1 MLGCASCRSTYLDSI
16 IHTLSLPSLAAV
28 YDGDGNKAGSTTLY
42 HTTRTLPDGPL
53 AQAGAEL
60 ISALTGGD
68 AGDEQVIAGGI
79 SVALH
84 AMAAMTGGLSA
95 CANPALLPKAS
106 LTVTDESYDVT
117 SYVSSSLFEVS
128 QVMGSSSSR
137 DGKAAVFY
145 GLERLSQ
152 ATESTTSAFIHDGRG
167 SVVQTTVA
175 GSVTSWKR
183 YSAFGA
189 VTAGTDPAEK
199 PFFGYDAEEQD
210 PTTGLT
216 YLRARYYDPASAR
229 FGVADTY
236 LGNTFDPITLNRY
249 LYCASDPVNHV
260 DPSGHYISFLPVTAL
275 SAYKLNHPRD
285 PKHPNWYKKPGGTRI
300 NNDSYANLPGQRTVT
315 TALISPNSSA
325 ALKAAHTAM
334 NTNLA
339 DIGAAIRDG
348 DYEGAKRMLGPAAA
362 TIDRFLELY
371 CGNTKAMLT
380 EVHEVTGKLSLP
392 LTLVPILGS
401 YNDLLYYA
409 AEGNG
414 PMAALFAVFFAA
426 DVITLGG
433 ATLAKLG
440 ITTGKVVAGA
450 GMKEAAKEVASTTA
464 KTTLKGVDSVD
475 PNKLH
480 HIFDDPKHKLGDF
493 LSKYD
498 GDKEKAYRAI
508 EDELIKHI
516 NKTEIYTTTE
526 WTRITV
532 NGEEFDAT
540 WRTINGEVLLVDASR
555 RDVL

>member
-1 MLGCASCRSTYLDSI
+1 M
-16 IHTLSLPSLAAV
+16 
-28 YDGDGNKAGSTTLY
+28 
-42 HTTRTLPDGPL
+42 
-53 AQAGAEL
+53 
-60 ISALTGGD
+60 
-68 AGDEQVIAGGI
+68 
-79 SVALH
+79 ALH

-95 CANPALLPKAS
+95 CANPALLPEAIPVACRLAQDIFGRGASYVPEELPDLLLRIRDGKGTDALARALLPKAS

-117 SYVSSSLFEVS
+117 SYVSSSLFEVT
-128 QVMGSSSSR
+128 QVMGTSSSR

-152 ATESTTSAFIHDGRG
+152 ATESATLAFIHDGRG
-167 SVVQTTVA
+167 SVAQTILGGT
-175 GSVTSWKR
+175 VTSWKR

-210 PTTGLT
+210 PLTGLT

-260 DPSGHYISFLPVTAL
+260 DPTGHYISFLPVTAL
-275 SAYKLNHPRD
+275 SAYKLNRPRD

-380 EVHEVTGKLSLP
+380 EVHEVTGAIAP
-392 LTLVPILGS
+392 YIFWVPIVGAL
-401 YNDLLYYA
+401 NDLYYYST
-409 AEGNG
+409 EGNAL
-414 PMAALFAVFFAA
+414 MSILSTVLVIEEAA
-426 DVITLGG
+426 TLGIG
-433 ATLAKLG
+433 ALATLGAKYTER
-440 ITTGKVVAGA
+440 IAIGA
-450 GMKEAAKEVASTTA
+450 GVKEAAKDRVLSTAPGMGGKVTNVIMKGDLKITFKHGDRHLPDGADIDKIEEAIARDIASKDLDSIHQQKIRVTVDG
-464 KTTLKGVDSVD
+464 KG
-475 PNKLH
+475 
-480 HIFDDPKHKLGDF
+480 
-493 LSKYD
+493 Y
-498 GDKEKAYRAI
+498 EYRPYVL
-508 EDELIKHI
+508 DET
-516 NKTEIYTTTE
+516 N
-526 WTRITV
+526 V
-532 NGEEFDAT
+532 NVGT
-540 WRTINGEVLLVDASR
+540 YYLVD
-555 RDVL
+555 

>member
-16 IHTLSLPSLAAV
+16 IHTLSLTSLAAV

-260 DPSGHYISFLPVTAL
+260 DPSGHYIQVMTAL
-275 SAYKLNHPRD
+275 SSIQLNKVRYPN
-285 PKHPNWYKKPGGTRI
+285 HPNWYKKTGGTRI
-300 NNDSYANLPGQRTVT
+300 NNDSFANLPGQIT
-315 TALISPNSSA
+315 TKSTLISPNAPA
-325 ALKAAHTAM
+325 ATKRAQAIY
-334 NTNLA
+334 NTNTALG
-339 DIGAAIRDG
+339 IAAMRAG
-348 DYEGAKRMLGPAAA
+348 DYDLAKTYMEAAAA
-362 TIDRFLELY
+362 TIDEYLRVY
-371 CGNTKAMLT
+371 CGADRAHLDDIHN
-380 EVHEVTGKLSLP
+380 VTGSLSLP

-401 YNDLLYYA
+401 YNDYLYHA
-409 AEGNG
+409 TEGNG
-414 PMAALFAVFFAA
+414 PMAALFALFFVA
-426 DVITLGG
+426 DAVTLGG
-433 ATLAKLG
+433 VTLAKLG
-440 ITTGKVVAGA
+440 ITGGKVVAGA

>member
-1 MLGCASCRSTYLDSI
+1 MRDGKGTDA
-16 IHTLSLPSLAAV
+16 LA
-28 YDGDGNKAGSTTLY
+28 K
-42 HTTRTLPDGPL
+42 
-53 AQAGAEL
+53 
-60 ISALTGGD
+60 
-68 AGDEQVIAGGI
+68 
-79 SVALH
+79 
-84 AMAAMTGGLSA
+84 
-95 CANPALLPKAS
+95 ALLPKAS

-117 SYVSSSLFEVS
+117 SYVSSSLFEVT
-128 QVMGSSSSR
+128 QVMGASSSR

-199 PFFGYDAEEQD
+199 PFFGYDGEEQD
-210 PTTGLT
+210 PLTGLT

-236 LGNTFDPITLNRY
+236 RGNTFDPITLNRY

-450 GMKEAAKEVASTTA
+450 GMKEAAKEVAGA
-464 KTTLKGVDSVD
+464 AIEFGVKRVEKVN
-475 PNKLH
+475 PNNLH
-480 HIFDDPKHKLGDF
+480 HIFGNKEHGLDAFVQAHGGSEE
-493 LSKYD
+493 LS
-498 GDKEKAYRAI
+498 YRAI
-508 EDELIKHI
+508 ENRAI
-516 NKTEIYTTTE
+516 IYANATDTMDRTDGVMLVVDGVE
-526 WTRITV
+526 MNITYKV
-532 NGEEFDAT
+532 VDGVMRVSDAYIP
-540 WRTINGEVLLVDASR
+540 RERL
-555 RDVL
+555 